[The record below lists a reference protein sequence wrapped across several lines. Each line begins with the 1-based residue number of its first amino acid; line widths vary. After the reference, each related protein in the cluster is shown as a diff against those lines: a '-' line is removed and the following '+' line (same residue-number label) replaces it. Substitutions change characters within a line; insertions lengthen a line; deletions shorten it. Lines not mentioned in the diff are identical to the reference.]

1 MSVHKTTGP
10 IARLYPFA
18 ERVRAWFFAGS
29 CSALAAWLALV
40 LLLATIL
47 VWFFLFSPY
56 GTPAAPVYSAF

>member
-1 MSVHKTTGP
+1 MSVREASGP

-40 LLLATIL
+40 LSLAAIL

-56 GTPAAPVYSAF
+56 GAPAVPVYSAF

>member
-1 MSVHKTTGP
+1 MSVRKTTGP

-29 CSALAAWLALV
+29 YSAFAAWFALV
-40 LLLATIL
+40 FLLATIL